1 MKRISYLLICLLG
14 ISIGL
19 LIGQKMSGPVEI
31 KEIEKIK
38 TVKITDTVEV
48 PEPIPYLIENTD
60 TVYVTQMYVG
70 NGEPL
75 EVPLIKQTVT
85 YSDSTY
91 KAVVSGYNPKL
102 EYVETYNTTHYITEF
117 VREKPK
123 KLGLGV
129 FADVKFY
136 EKVYMPVGGKITYRS
151 NRWEFS
157 GKVGK
162 DLINNMVVGEA
173 GANFDL
179 IRF

>member
-19 LIGQKMSGPVEI
+19 LIGQKMSGPAEI

-38 TVKITDTVEV
+38 TVRITDTVKV

-60 TVYVTQMYVG
+60 TVYVTQMYIG

-91 KAVVSGYNPKL
+91 KAVISGYNPKL
-102 EYVETYNTTHYITEF
+102 EYIETYNTTHYITEF

-123 KLGLGV
+123 KWGIGIQAGYGVGRNGLQPYVGV
-129 FADVKFY
+129 GVSY
-136 EKVYMPVGGKITYRS
+136 
-151 NRWEFS
+151 N
-157 GKVGK
+157 
-162 DLINNMVVGEA
+162 
-173 GANFDL
+173 L

>member
-19 LIGQKMSGPVEI
+19 LIGRRMSGPAEI
-31 KEIEKIK
+31 VEIEKIK
-38 TVKITDTVEV
+38 TVKSIDTVEV
-48 PEPIPYLIENTD
+48 PEPIPYLVENTD
-60 TVYVTQMYVG
+60 TMYVTQMYID

-102 EYVETYNTTHYITEF
+102 EYIETYNTTHYITEF
-117 VREKPK
+117 VQK
-123 KLGLGV
+123 KKKKWGLGIQ
-129 FADVKFY
+129 AGY
-136 EKVYMPVGGKITYRS
+136 GIGRNGLQPYVG
-151 NRWEFS
+151 
-157 GKVGK
+157 VGVSY
-162 DLINNMVVGEA
+162 N
-173 GANFDL
+173 L

>member
-14 ISIGL
+14 IFIGL
-19 LIGQKMSGPVEI
+19 LIGQKMSGPAEI

-60 TVYVTQMYVG
+60 TVYVTQIYIG

-91 KAVVSGYNPKL
+91 KAVISGYNPKL
-102 EYVETYNTTHYITEF
+102 DYIETYNTTHYITEF

-123 KLGLGV
+123 KWGIGIQAGYGIGRNGLQPYVGV
-129 FADVKFY
+129 GVSY
-136 EKVYMPVGGKITYRS
+136 
-151 NRWEFS
+151 N
-157 GKVGK
+157 
-162 DLINNMVVGEA
+162 
-173 GANFDL
+173 L